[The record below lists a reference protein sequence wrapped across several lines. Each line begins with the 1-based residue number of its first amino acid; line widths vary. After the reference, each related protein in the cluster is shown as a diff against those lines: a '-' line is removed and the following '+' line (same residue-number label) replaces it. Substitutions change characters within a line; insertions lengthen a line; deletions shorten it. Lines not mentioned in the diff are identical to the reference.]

1 MADDVAV
8 EYVDIPTK
16 VRLRDMGAVR
26 PAIEAWLRRRVGD
39 DLEVH
44 KVDQPDTAGVANE
57 TLMISA
63 TCALNG
69 EREEASYVMRVGAT
83 EHLFMGMDVK
93 THYLIYEKLSQEPQ
107 IPSPPVVGYEP
118 DTRVFGQPFFVM
130 ERVEGQVPPDNPPFN
145 VSGWVVELPP
155 QSQHELWRGAIE
167 VMAEL
172 HGLDP
177 AEFSFLARPNLGRTG
192 LEQELNH
199 WLAYAKWCGGDEL
212 PMVKRAS
219 EWLVTN
225 LPQGAPPGFSW
236 GDARPQNIIYQGTSV
251 AAVLDWDMVSLA
263 GPECDLA
270 WWTYTDH
277 AVTTARGLPRPAGF
291 GSRRDAIN
299 LWQELIG
306 RPAEYLDWHLV
317 LNALRITL
325 VMVRLPAMLLA
336 TGQLTPD
343 QARQL
348 NESGN
353 MDWLDGLLDG
363 PPPPRFGS
371 RWSGWDD

>member
-69 EREEASYVMRVGAT
+69 ECEEASYVMRVGAT

-192 LEQELNH
+192 L
-199 WLAYAKWCGGDEL
+199 
-212 PMVKRAS
+212 
-219 EWLVTN
+219 
-225 LPQGAPPGFSW
+225 
-236 GDARPQNIIYQGTSV
+236 V
-251 AAVLDWDMVSLA
+251 AN
-263 GPECDLA
+263 
-270 WWTYTDH
+270 
-277 AVTTARGLPRPAGF
+277 TTR
-291 GSRRDAIN
+291 
-299 LWQELIG
+299 
-306 RPAEYLDWHLV
+306 
-317 LNALRITL
+317 T
-325 VMVRLPAMLLA
+325 
-336 TGQLTPD
+336 
-343 QARQL
+343 
-348 NESGN
+348 
-353 MDWLDGLLDG
+353 
-363 PPPPRFGS
+363 
-371 RWSGWDD
+371 

>member
-1 MADDVAV
+1 
-8 EYVDIPTK
+8 
-16 VRLRDMGAVR
+16 
-26 PAIEAWLRRRVGD
+26 
-39 DLEVH
+39 
-44 KVDQPDTAGVANE
+44 
-57 TLMISA
+57 
-63 TCALNG
+63 
-69 EREEASYVMRVGAT
+69 
-83 EHLFMGMDVK
+83 
-93 THYLIYEKLSQEPQ
+93 
-107 IPSPPVVGYEP
+107 
-118 DTRVFGQPFFVM
+118 
-130 ERVEGQVPPDNPPFN
+130 
-145 VSGWVVELPP
+145 
-155 QSQHELWRGAIE
+155 
-167 VMAEL
+167 
-172 HGLDP
+172 
-177 AEFSFLARPNLGRTG
+177 
-192 LEQELNH
+192 
-199 WLAYAKWCGGDEL
+199 
-212 PMVKRAS
+212 MVKRAS